1 MSGLYALHSGDKYL
15 SSMTI
20 GGALTLFEGSA
31 NVHNMTENQVLQK
44 NHGLR
49 ARGGSTS

>member
-1 MSGLYALHSGDKYL
+1 MSGLYALHSENKYL

-31 NVHNMTENQVLQK
+31 NVHMTENQVLQK
-44 NHGLR
+44 NQGLR
-49 ARGGSTS
+49 ARGSS